1 MNTEL
6 IQKSECLG
14 QEMVIVRLQGQ
25 IKSTA
30 ENMRL
35 GQVKD
40 LKNSLK
46 NIREQY
52 FEKLLF
58 FINNILCFCFL

>member
-6 IQKSECLG
+6 IQKSKCLG
-14 QEMVIVRLQGQ
+14 QEMVIVWLQDQ

-30 ENMRL
+30 ENMRF
-35 GQVKD
+35 GQVID

-58 FINNILCFCFL
+58 FINNNLYFCCL